1 MTKTHW
7 NRNDYRLESLTLTIN
22 GLEKSKTELEK
33 KLKEIDWYDGLWFL
47 EEVEPI
53 IGLSFIAFQNYINS
67 SIYDRFETLEMQNE
81 KYKLGDLIEETGRT
95 DIELIIGIAN
105 YFKHRDD
112 HKELHKGTRNILT
125 DFNLH
130 FTKESDITNS
140 AIIKGLEYF
149 SEKWEL
155 INVIKIVRDW
165 REKLW
170 KEEAETNNKTYT

>member
-7 NRNDYRLESLTLTIN
+7 NRNDFRLDSLTLTID
-22 GLEKSKTELEK
+22 GLEKSIIELEK
-33 KLKEIDWYDGLWFL
+33 KLKEIEWYDGLWFL

-67 SIYDRFETLEMQNE
+67 SIYDRFETLEKQQE
-81 KYKLGDLIEETGRT
+81 KYKLGNLIKETGRT

-105 YFKHRDD
+105 YFKHRDS
-112 HKELHKGTRNILT
+112 HKDLHKGTRNILT
-125 DFNLH
+125 DFHLP
-130 FTKESDITNS
+130 FDKKTDIPNS
-140 AIIKGLEYF
+140 VIIKGLEYF

-155 INVIKIVRDW
+155 TIVIKTVMDW

-170 KEEAETNNKTYT
+170 KEG

>member
-7 NRNDYRLESLTLTIN
+7 NRHDFRLESLTLTID
-22 GLEKSKTELEK
+22 GLEKSITELEK

-67 SIYDRFETLEMQNE
+67 SIYDRFETLEKQYE
-81 KYKLGDLIEETGRT
+81 KYKLGNLIKETGRT
-95 DIELIIGIAN
+95 DIELIIAIAN

-112 HKELHKGTRNILT
+112 HRDLLKGTRDILT
-125 DFNLH
+125 AFNLH
-130 FTKESDITNS
+130 FDKETDITNS
-140 AIIKGLEYF
+140 AIIKGMNYF

-155 INVIKIVRDW
+155 TDVIKVVKDW

-170 KEEAETNNKTYT
+170 KEE